1 MSPEDQERWDD
12 IKRTFKQNVKMR
24 GIGSDDKV
32 GQVIATLS
40 TFSDGLAAIQK
51 AVSQGVMTLAAKE
64 TRDQES
70 PQLMAEAGKLNTSLE
85 SLAARLSENL
95 AAMLQLAGRPIQ
107 VDMPEI
113 VLPDIKMPDFTI
125 PPIEMQWPENMP
137 TAPSRR
143 SQRASKCDK
152 SMIPATTVD
161 SGDDADDQPMPDRI
175 TVVNKLPRT
184 VMNVMESQFRLM
196 QDWIKP
202 LSEGSRLQ
210 RAEFDELRKTVQECL
225 RNYEALLGR
234 LEAAKKK

>member
-1 MSPEDQERWDD
+1 
-12 IKRTFKQNVKMR
+12 
-24 GIGSDDKV
+24 
-32 GQVIATLS
+32 
-40 TFSDGLAAIQK
+40 
-51 AVSQGVMTLAAKE
+51 
-64 TRDQES
+64 
-70 PQLMAEAGKLNTSLE
+70 
-85 SLAARLSENL
+85 LSENL

-137 TAPSRR
+137 TA
-143 SQRASKCDK
+143 A
-152 SMIPATTVD
+152 PAKPTGLKVRQVD
-161 SGDDADDQPMPDRI
+161 DTGDNGGSGDDADDQQMPDRI